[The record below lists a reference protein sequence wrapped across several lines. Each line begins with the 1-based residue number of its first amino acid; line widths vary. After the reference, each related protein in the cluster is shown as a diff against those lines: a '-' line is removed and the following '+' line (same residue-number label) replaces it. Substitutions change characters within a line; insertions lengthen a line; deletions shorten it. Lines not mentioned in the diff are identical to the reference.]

1 MTGAV
6 LPRTNKVII
15 YVIVIVIVIAP
26 YRCDLDAAPDM
37 LLTFSCPD
45 QPAGFSSSCEQCLA
59 ERREADSEASLATS
73 VLSTKNLVT
82 PADSPGREEV
92 ELRGSRVT
100 QSEPGRTYECEEV
113 CRKSTMIVFSTIGM
127 TVILLGYI
135 ALGAV
140 IFSTVESKY
149 LTESPT
155 VMNSNDLL
163 ATLSH
168 EVNTY
173 LDTQRELTVNKLWRM
188 TEQMNILYP
197 VNWTNA
203 AAEELLSFQL
213 DLSRKLTAEIMSV
226 NTGAKPSALGTL
238 QYVNRGHGAD
248 WGLAR
253 GTLYSLSLLT
263 TIGRE
268 VLIPTADYAMTML
281 PCCLCYAAYGMLPM
295 QCYLGEAM
303 PML

>member
-1 MTGAV
+1 
-6 LPRTNKVII
+6 
-15 YVIVIVIVIAP
+15 
-26 YRCDLDAAPDM
+26 
-37 LLTFSCPD
+37 
-45 QPAGFSSSCEQCLA
+45 
-59 ERREADSEASLATS
+59 
-73 VLSTKNLVT
+73 
-82 PADSPGREEV
+82 
-92 ELRGSRVT
+92 
-100 QSEPGRTYECEEV
+100 
-113 CRKSTMIVFSTIGM
+113 MIVFSTIGM

-268 VLIPTADYAMTML
+268 VLIPTAD
-281 PCCLCYAAYGMLPM
+281 
-295 QCYLGEAM
+295 
-303 PML
+303 